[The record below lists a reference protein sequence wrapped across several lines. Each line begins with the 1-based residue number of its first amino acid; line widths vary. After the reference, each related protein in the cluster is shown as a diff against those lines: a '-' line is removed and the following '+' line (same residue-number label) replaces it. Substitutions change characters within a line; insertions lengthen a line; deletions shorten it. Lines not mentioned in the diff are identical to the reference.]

1 MYSVYSLVVILR
13 IYFVEKGG
21 SYFSLNILA
30 PPWPLLNAGTE
41 ASSFQQITEL
51 VSALQN

>member
-1 MYSVYSLVVILR
+1 MYSVSSLVGILK
-13 IYFVEKGG
+13 IYFWWGS

-30 PPWPLLNAGTE
+30 PPRPILSVGTE

-51 VSALQN
+51 VCALQN